1 MEFMGIAVG
10 ILALICA
17 LVLLFGR
24 HGTRKILGWG
34 LIALILV
41 LGAIAVAGIEGEKK
55 EQAAREEIKA
65 VIERNNRQTRGLSD
79 AEVGLAPN
87 HATVRLA
94 TPITILPALPAGF
107 ELDKTPDLADKIT
120 VTGPDRRIFVFSAGT
135 ERASIESYLQ
145 SQYGAP
151 GTPRAQC
158 WAKEPGPWCD
168 YR

>member
-79 AEVGLAPN
+79 AEIGW
-87 HATVRLA
+87 HRTMRLFDS
-94 TPITILPALPAGF
+94 P
-107 ELDKTPDLADKIT
+107 
-120 VTGPDRRIFVFSAGT
+120 
-135 ERASIESYLQ
+135 LQ
-145 SQYGAP
+145 SPFCRPCRRGSS
-151 GTPRAQC
+151 
-158 WAKEPGPWCD
+158 
-168 YR
+168 